1 MKVDGGIQS
10 STFLHS
16 AKMTK
21 TLSLCL
27 SPEKYLL
34 MLQSIKRAVNIE
46 PNNPWLHQCL
56 VRFFKGGKCDLLW
69 ATWTAVI
76 VSGYHRSKLH
86 WALSYILTVSGST
99 DLAEA
104 VRTVLKHEIS
114 RLFGESS
121 PQSFNKSYLSQ
132 HSNSIPHRLAGTQT
146 WWWMLWPTVGS
157 DTVGSDTVG
166 SDTVGLDILEN
177 VSERESLEVTALGQT
192 TGLLLWTKSLFLK
205 NIFYTQHKRKIST
218 VLKSFVHSLK
228 PGCNLYKDGAL
239 VLRVFWSCC
248 FTHFHFSLEHFQH
261 ILVKVANF
269 FSLLEKGYR
278 IINTHGA

>member
-16 AKMTK
+16 GKMTK

-34 MLQSIKRAVNIE
+34 MLQSIKRAVHIE

-86 WALSYILTVSGST
+86 WAVLYTYSEWEHGSGRGSENG
-99 DLAEA
+99 AEA
-104 VRTVLKHEIS
+104 RDLQAVWREQPSELQQELPEPTLQLH
-114 RLFGESS
+114 
-121 PQSFNKSYLSQ
+121 P
-132 HSNSIPHRLAGTQT
+132 TQT
-146 WWWMLWPTVGS
+146 GWYANLVVNVMTHCGLRHCGLRHIRKRVWKRIFRSDRFGS
-157 DTVGSDTVG
+157 GHRSV
-166 SDTVGLDILEN
+166 IMN
-177 VSERESLEVTALGQT
+177 KES
-192 TGLLLWTKSLFLK
+192 FLK

-239 VLRVFWSCC
+239 VLHVFWSCC

-269 FSLLEKGYR
+269 LSLLEKGYR